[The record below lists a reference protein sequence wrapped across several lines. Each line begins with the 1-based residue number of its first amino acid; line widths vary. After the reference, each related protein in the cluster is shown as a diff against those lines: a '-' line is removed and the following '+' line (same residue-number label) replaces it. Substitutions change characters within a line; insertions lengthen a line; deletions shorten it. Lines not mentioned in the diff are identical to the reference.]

1 MGFSPLIQPS
11 AHITDLIQD
20 SIKVVRTFLD
30 REPLK
35 RGTPHFYYGD
45 TWLERVS
52 RSDVAWDSN
61 GNDLM
66 ELDVDRVT
74 LHPTTFKGVRA
85 YKDDLFWTNPNT
97 NMQETTGRVP
107 YWSPDLASFLFDSN
121 YDGRTYCAPGNGG
134 LGVTQEITKPATMTF
149 CPLAFEYDLNT
160 EVLGENKPLARMS
173 ITKVIPRSATL
184 YHELIHLA
192 VGTNKTQDYTYK
204 FLSDILGQTNADN
217 LKTNG
222 VRCKLRSRS
231 PMVRRRRK
239 KRKKMGNIG
248 MG

>member
-1 MGFSPLIQPS
+1 M
-11 AHITDLIQD
+11 
-20 SIKVVRTFLD
+20 
-30 REPLK
+30 
-35 RGTPHFYYGD
+35 
-45 TWLERVS
+45 
-52 RSDVAWDSN
+52 AWDSN

-66 ELDVDRVT
+66 ELDVDGVT
-74 LHPTTFKGVRA
+74 LHPATFEEVPA
-85 YKDDLFWTNPNT
+85 YKQYLFWTNPNT
-97 NMQETTGRVP
+97 NMQEATGLVP
-107 YWSPDLASFLFDSN
+107 YWSPDLASFLFDSD

-134 LGVTQEITKPATMTF
+134 LGATQQTTKPSTMTF

-160 EVLGENKPLARMS
+160 EVLGENKPSARMS
-173 ITKVIPRSATL
+173 ITKVILRSATL

-192 VGTNKTQDYTYK
+192 VGTDKTQDYTCK
-204 FLSDILGQTNADN
+204 FLSDMLGQTNADN

-239 KRKKMGNIG
+239 KRKKLGNIG